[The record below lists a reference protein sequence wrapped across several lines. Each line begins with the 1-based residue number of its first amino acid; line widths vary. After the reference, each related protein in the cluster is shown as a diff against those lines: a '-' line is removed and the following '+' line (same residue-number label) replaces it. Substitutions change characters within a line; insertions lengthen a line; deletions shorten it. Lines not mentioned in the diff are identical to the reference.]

1 MTPAERDTQRA
12 IDWYEA
18 RLIRSRTRLR
28 GGVRYVAQ
36 LLVVLVPIAAYMYVT
51 GLIESIR

>member
-18 RLIRSRTRLR
+18 RLIRSRARLR
-28 GGVRYVAQ
+28 RGVRYVAQ